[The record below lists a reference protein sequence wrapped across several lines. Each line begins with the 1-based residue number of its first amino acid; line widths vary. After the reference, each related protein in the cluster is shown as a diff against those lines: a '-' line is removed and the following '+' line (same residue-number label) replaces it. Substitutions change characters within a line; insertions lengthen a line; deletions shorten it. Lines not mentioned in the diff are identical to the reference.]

1 MPSRAPNPADSD
13 AKDLARFGYAQEL
26 RRRLGGFSSFA
37 IGFSVISVLT
47 GVTAAFG
54 EALGA
59 GGPGGLGL
67 GWPLVAAGTMVV
79 ALAMAELASAFP
91 TAGALYH
98 WSALLGRPAWGW
110 ATAMLNL
117 AGQVAITAAIDLACA
132 QALGQLLGVGT
143 AGSLGLFLAVML
155 VHFALNAGSV
165 RAVAWLND
173 ASATVHVV
181 GVVALSVLLLGG
193 RHHGLAFLASGIP
206 SASGF
211 VRALVLGVWTFTGFD
226 AAAHVSEET
235 HDPARR
241 APLGIVSAVALS
253 AVAGY
258 ALVAGLTLSVEDP
271 APLAGQADAALS
283 VLRASL
289 GDTTGKAAMA
299 GICIAMW
306 FAGLASLTSSS
317 RMLFAFAR
325 DGGLP
330 FAAWVRKVHPATAT
344 PVNATATCAGAAA
357 LLVLA
362 TARSETAFLAV
373 AALATIALYA
383 SYSLP
388 IALGAIARQQRRWRK
403 PGPFNLGRLG
413 VGMAWGAVVWAGF
426 VFVVCAMA
434 NGLAAML
441 FIGLGVA
448 LLALWMARVRG
459 RFSGPKVDLAHF
471 EDRA

>member
-1 MPSRAPNPADSD
+1 VSGRRDADD
-13 AKDLARFGYAQEL
+13 ATDLARFGYAQEL

-98 WSALLGRPAWGW
+98 WSALLGGPSWGW

-117 AGQVAITAAIDLACA
+117 AGQIAITAAIDLACA
-132 QALGQLLGVGT
+132 QAIGQLLGVGT
-143 AGSLGLFLAVML
+143 AGSLGLFVAVIL
-155 VHFALNAGSV
+155 VHAALNAGSV

-181 GVVALSVLLLGG
+181 GVVALSVLLVGSR
-193 RHHGLAFLASGIP
+193 RHSLPYLASGIP

-241 APLGIVSAVALS
+241 APFGIVSAVALS

-258 ALVAGLTLSVEDP
+258 ALVAGLTLSVADP

-289 GDTTGKAAMA
+289 GETTGKVAMA
-299 GICIAMW
+299 GISIAMW

-325 DGGLP
+325 DRGLP
-330 FAAWVRKVHPATAT
+330 FASWLRVVHEGTAT
-344 PVNATATCAGAAA
+344 PVNATATCGAAAA

-362 TARSETAFLAV
+362 TASSETAFLAV

-383 SYSLP
+383 SYALP
-388 IALGAIARQQRRWRK
+388 IALGAIARHAGRWSK
-403 PGPFNLGRLG
+403 PGRFHLGGLG
-413 VGMAWGAVVWAGF
+413 ITAAWVAVAWAVF

-434 NGLAAML
+434 NGLAALL
-441 FIGLGVA
+441 FIGLLVA
-448 LLALWMARVRG
+448 LVALWMARVRG
-459 RFSGPKVDLAHF
+459 RFRGPAIDLAHF
-471 EDRA
+471 EERL